1 MPVPSPYPFRAY
13 QGPSLSDEETLSRS
27 AAYYEHLQQRRSVR
41 KFSNRPVPRAVIE
54 NLIRT
59 AGTAPSGVN
68 KQPWMFCAVQQ
79 PQLKRQIRQAA
90 EQEEVENYAHRMS
103 NEWLE
108 DLAPLGTCWE
118 KPFLEEAPW
127 LIVVFRR
134 IYEDSHGQTRHNYYV
149 NESLGLATGLLLAAV
164 HHCGLVALTH
174 KPNPMNFLSRLL
186 QRPTNERP
194 FLLIPVGYPAEDAQ
208 VPDQRRKPLDAISA
222 WY

>member
-13 QGPSLSDEETLSRS
+13 QGPHFTEEEMLDRS
-27 AAYYEHLQQRRSVR
+27 AAYYEHLQQRRSIR
-41 KFSNRPVPRAVIE
+41 HFSARPVPRAVIE
-54 NLIRT
+54 NIIRA

-90 EQEEVENYAHRMS
+90 EQEEVENYAHRMP

-118 KPFLEEAPW
+118 KSFLEEAPW

-134 IYEDSHGQTRHNYYV
+134 IYEDAHGQTRHNYYV
-149 NESLGLATGLLLAAV
+149 NESVGLATGLLLSAV
-164 HHCGLVALTH
+164 HHAGLVALTH
-174 KPNPMNFLSRLL
+174 KPIPMDFLSRLL
-186 QRPTNERP
+186 QRPANERP
-194 FLLIPVGYPAEDAQ
+194 FLLIPVGYPAPNAE
-208 VPDQRRKPLDAISA
+208 VPDQHRKPLNDISA